1 MENGQSDL
9 LLDGYTAITSR
20 LDPRDAEDYHVAL
33 LKRERILF
41 QWHIDVTGAF
51 WAPPP
56 AVLASDQHLWLI
68 DYAVRDAGPVI
79 PQKIWTPKK
88 ASDKVRRVDHEKLH
102 PPIFFFHDNGRDLG
116 LPLIEAAGTN
126 TISLQGAEEA
136 APVGQSAHAQIRINW
151 CGYRH
156 LEWNEQI
163 SIQRQTEKKE
173 PISLETFARHVAKK
187 VKKFMETA
195 RNTTCNDDRKF
206 LIADQHISPRDII
219 LIGTVQVSQGSW
231 MPILQLNDK
240 RWYARVM

>member
-136 APVGQSAHAQIRINW
+136 APVGQSAHAQIRINVSFNFVHSLDLTVRIYLSQW

-187 VKKFMETA
+187 VKKFMEV
-195 RNTTCNDDRKF
+195 
-206 LIADQHISPRDII
+206 I
-219 LIGTVQVSQGSW
+219 LILLPERSPG
-231 MPILQLNDK
+231 N
-240 RWYARVM
+240 